1 MVSVLYPGYRK
12 PAMNGDAMSES
23 IKLSHL
29 WERKME
35 MEGLGPSGLGA
46 RLDGLAA
53 LLGPQKPRK
62 PKLHARPKVQSRIWF
77 SV

>member
-23 IKLSHL
+23 FKLSHR

-35 MEGLGPSGLGA
+35 MERLGPSGLGA

-53 LLGPQKPRK
+53 NRGALDIYSSCTL
-62 PKLHARPKVQSRIWF
+62 SRA
-77 SV
+77 VGGLNPT